1 MAVRSV
7 LPRNAVTLTWIFYL
21 IFLSL
26 TVTFWVDV
34 SNKHILFSDGMS
46 DTSKAILLVADI
58 SGYTSFMKQH
68 VVSVNHAKQIIVRL
82 LKSLMTASKPPLQVA
97 ELEGDAV
104 FFYALSKEN
113 ELEATAQHV
122 KEQVVQF
129 FAAFKRELDEI
140 DNVKT
145 CSCHACDH
153 THDLQLK
160 QVVHVGEVAIEQ
172 IGRFEKL
179 FGLDVILV
187 HRMLKNSVPSKEYVM
202 MTERLYKN
210 MREFFGLEPERRKE
224 TFEGVG
230 EVETLVFY
238 PSRLSPAR
246 NTEVL
251 PPAGIVEK
259 LAWRAEITTGFMMDY
274 LGLKKGKGE
283 FKNFPS

>member
-1 MAVRSV
+1 
-7 LPRNAVTLTWIFYL
+7 
-21 IFLSL
+21 
-26 TVTFWVDV
+26 
-34 SNKHILFSDGMS
+34 MS

-82 LKSLMTASKPPLQVA
+82 LKSLMAASKPPLQVA

-104 FFYALSKEN
+104 FFYALSTDKDIET
-113 ELEATAQHV
+113 TAQHV
-122 KEQVVQF
+122 KEQVIEF
-129 FAAFKRELDEI
+129 FVAFKRELDEI

-145 CSCHACDH
+145 CACHACDH
-153 THDLQLK
+153 AHDLQLK

-202 MTERLYKN
+202 MTDRLYKN
-210 MREFFGLEPERRKE
+210 MRDFFGLEPERRTE
-224 TFEGVG
+224 AFEGVG

-238 PSRLSPAR
+238 PAHLPGAR
-246 NTEVL
+246 KTEPL
-251 PPAGIVEK
+251 PPAGLVEK
-259 LAWRAEITTGFMMDY
+259 LAWRAEITSGFVMDY
-274 LGLKKGKGE
+274 LGLKKDEGE
-283 FKNFPS
+283 FKNFSD